1 MQIACER
8 QDRTGSIQGSLVCK
22 TRRTSFRESLDLT
35 CSEWSQSLTG
45 FSNSQ
50 MGLENSQNELSS
62 VFLSSQPESLDSVYF
77 KMTDVVNEVGGVE
90 ESITMDTTTDSGTV
104 HDNLKENGRISEE
117 VSIFESSI
125 TSSHPHSLPTVHR
138 PRLLLCGAPG
148 GGQSSHLGP
157 ALLHALEE
165 FPVKI
170 LDMSSIFGVSTC
182 TPEEALT
189 QVNWECSYPAN

>member
-1 MQIACER
+1 MAC
-8 QDRTGSIQGSLVCK
+8 DRRDGTGSLQGSLVYK

-35 CSEWSQSLTG
+35 CSQSLT
-45 FSNSQ
+45 NSQ
-50 MGLENSQNELSS
+50 TGLENSQNAFSS
-62 VFLSSQPESLDSVYF
+62 VFLSSQPDSLDSVYF
-77 KMTDVVNEVGGVE
+77 KMTDIVNEVGGVE
-90 ESITMDTTTDSGTV
+90 ESITMDTTTDSGTG
-104 HDNLKENGRISEE
+104 HDNLKENETLSKEA
-117 VSIFESSI
+117 SLFESSI

-189 QVNWECSYPAN
+189 QVN